1 MTRTHILLAILAA
14 MFALASVTTSAAAAD
29 IYPVSGRW
37 TYANASAGGPAPRG
51 RQPPQEVP
59 GGAPVDTGGGVPAY
73 RNVRVEQS
81 SSTIYRVVDEFFN
94 VQARGRVSYTLR
106 IRDKDHLQIDYDQG
120 GKSFVLRRC
129 A

>member
-14 MFALASVTTSAAAAD
+14 MIALASVTTSAAAAD

-37 TYANASAGGPAPRG
+37 TYANASASGPAPECSKPTMEFRG
-51 RQPPQEVP
+51 AQRF
-59 GGAPVDTGGGVPAY
+59 DTGGGVPAY